1 MDNAE
6 SFKEILEKLDPNQES
21 IKSVGEYLGYDVGVD
36 PIHPDSGWKIYFSKR
51 LDSKESGVIAI
62 KADEDLDE
70 NTPIPSVRKLSQSA
84 IELSESFGT
93 RFRVE
98 VIAFIGHKRIVFFK
112 NGEANR
118 DIRLDINPDTV
129 GRKLYINNLNLLK
142 DENIK
147 ITKDI
152 FGFGNYE
159 ITVSD
164 EVFKKELTSHFLTT
178 VSFYRKKLSELIT
191 GNSKIREQL
200 SPILSTN
207 ARIYLKQGQSGLVN
221 LVDDESYKATMPVV
235 VDTIL
240 LRQLMRRF
248 LEAYYGPGS
257 FEVNGIS
264 LGVGDGTLD
273 EAINEQVTVARNLGE
288 EKKIAALN
296 REKKEIGQEIT
307 LFGELFDSDEAKET
321 STVELNDKKRGPIKI
336 KDLTKKAQKQFE
348 LAYAGDLYAGS
359 ISTVANNVENKIASI
374 MPEFWVKFWED
385 TASGNY
391 SFRYEDMPPESLEK
405 QYEVSMGQNVQI
417 KIESDKDGK
426 KKPVVFYGDDVLEQK
441 EKGAYYTD
449 KRFVDYMVKRTV
461 EPEFQ
466 RRLEKIRE
474 VSGTD
479 GKGNTDPVNDEE
491 VKKAVDH
498 LLDMKIADFTSGGGS
513 FLRGAFMSLADKYE
527 SLQTLKLSDE
537 VKASYPFFNNDD
549 ESQYQW
555 EKYIIEHMIYGV
567 DVDYKALII
576 SSLTLTLSSLQHH
589 PQDVKLPQLIG
600 RTLIHQNSLI
610 NSVPYYKRK
619 SIYGRYKKKIA
630 ELIQL
635 KKGDD
640 FQAYDNLRRELQAKL
655 LPKVGNDALAE
666 EAPFLHIEA
675 IEINLPEVY
684 FNDDGTLKED
694 GGMDIVVGNPPW
706 EKWKPSDDEF
716 FAPFSDKFG
725 KKKAGK
731 QAKNLIKKEVL
742 KDIDVQKKYKK
753 YKNRYSLGS
762 EYFSDENDYKY
773 GSWTVD
779 GRKTSG
785 DINLYITSTERFT
798 QLGKSDFSAAI
809 LVPDNMVTD
818 LGTTG
823 LRHLLFDNYEV
834 KEFLSFENRLSIFK
848 SVDNRYK
855 FAVLSFD
862 GKKKATDEFKA
873 FFYRKDLS
881 DLENDE
887 LKIKYTMPLVKKFEP
902 ERYALFEAT
911 SQQDFDTYV
920 KIRSK
925 FKPLGQ
931 TQLIDF
937 GRDFD
942 KTNDSKL
949 FKPLNGDDNTLLPLY
964 EGKYMN
970 QFAIFPDKITQ
981 GVSEEDV
988 QAKVG
993 ENYMD
998 YRIALRTVGSS
1009 TNERTLIASLLPPM
1023 STSTHS
1029 LNVQREANLMALTE
1043 KLYILGILNSYI
1055 MDYVLRKL
1063 VTTNITKNFLMQ
1075 LPIPKFSDLTDSKDI
1090 ALISKELLKE
1100 NKGYYTDLDAMVPGD
1115 KYAGLSHNM
1124 LIAKLNARVM
1134 RDFDIDRQELL
1145 NIMASFKSA
1154 THIKDVEEMTQLIV
1168 NGYEKLEQ

>member
-1 MDNAE
+1 MVSIEKNN
-6 SFKEILEKLDPNQES
+6 FKRILEELEPNQTSIES
-21 IKSVGEYLGYDVGVD
+21 VARYLDYDVGTD
-36 PIHPDSGWKIYFSKR
+36 PINPESGWKVYFSKR
-51 LDSKESGVIAI
+51 IKERTNGVIAV
-62 KADEDLDE
+62 KPTEGLDQ
-70 NTPIPSVRKLSQSA
+70 NTSIPAVRKLSQSA

-93 RFRVE
+93 GFRVE
-98 VIAFIGHKRIVFFK
+98 VIAFLGHKRIVFFK

-129 GRKLYINNLNLLK
+129 DRKLYINNLNLLK

-147 ITKDI
+147 ITEDI

-159 ITVSD
+159 IKVSD

-191 GNSKIREQL
+191 GNSKIREEL
-200 SPILSTN
+200 SPVLSYK
-207 ARIYLKQGQSGLVN
+207 AQVYLKQGQSGLVN
-221 LVDDESYKATMPVV
+221 LVDDESYKSVMPIV

-248 LEAYYGPGS
+248 LEAYYGYRT
-257 FEVNGIS
+257 FEVSGIS
-264 LGVGDGTLD
+264 LGVGNGTLD
-273 EAINEQVTVARNLGE
+273 DAINEQVTVAKNLGE

-296 REKKEIGQEIT
+296 RKKIVIGQSIS
-307 LFGELFDSDEAKET
+307 LFDSDEAKET
-321 STVELNDKKRGPIKI
+321 SEVKLNDTKRGPSRIKE
-336 KDLTKKAQKQFE
+336 LTERAQKQFE
-348 LAYAGDLYAGS
+348 LVYAGDLYAGS
-359 ISTVANNVENKIASI
+359 ISNVANNIEKAIALNMS
-374 MPEFWVKFWED
+374 EFWAKFWED

-417 KIESDKDGK
+417 KIETDKDGN
-426 KKPVVFYGDDVLEQK
+426 KKPVIFYGDDFLEQK

-449 KRFVDYMVKRTV
+449 KRFVDYMIKQTV
-461 EPEFQ
+461 EPEF
-466 RRLEKIRE
+466 RRRFDKIKE
-474 VSGTD
+474 IIATD
-479 GKGNTDPVNDEE
+479 SSVDE
-491 VKKAVDH
+491 VKKAIDY
-498 LLDMKIADFTSGGGS
+498 LIDMKIADFTSGGGS
-513 FLRGAFMSLADKYE
+513 FLRGAFIALADKYE

-537 VKASYPFFNNDD
+537 VRASYPFFNNND

-555 EKYIIEHMIYGV
+555 EKYILEHMIYGV

-600 RTLIHQNSLI
+600 KTLIHQNSLI

-619 SIYGRYKKKIA
+619 SIYSRYKQKIA
-630 ELIQL
+630 KLIQL

-640 FQAYDNLRRELQAKL
+640 FQAYDNLRRELQAKM
-655 LPKVGNDALAE
+655 LPKIGNDALAK

-675 IEINLPEVY
+675 IELNLPEVY
-684 FNDDGTLKED
+684 FNEDGTLKKD

-731 QAKNLIKKEVL
+731 QAKNSIKKEVL
-742 KDIDVQKKYKK
+742 KDVEVQNKYEKYKK
-753 YKNRYSLGS
+753 RYSLGS
-762 EYFSDENDYKY
+762 EYFTNEDNYKY
-773 GSWTVD
+773 GSWTVN

-785 DINLYITSTERFT
+785 DINLYIVSVERFT
-798 QLGKSDFSAAI
+798 QLGKPDFSSAI
-809 LVPDNMVTD
+809 LVPDNVVTD

-834 KEFLSFENRLSIFK
+834 NEFLSFDNNKGIFT
-848 SVDNRYK
+848 SVHRSYK

-862 GKKKATDEFKA
+862 GKKKSTEEFRA
-873 FFYRKDLS
+873 FFYRKDLA
-881 DLENDE
+881 DLDNEE
-887 LKIKYTMPLVKKFEP
+887 LKIKYSMSLIEKFEP

-925 FKPLGQ
+925 FKSLAQ

-949 FKPLNGDDNTLLPLY
+949 FKPLDSDEKNLLPLY

-988 QAKVG
+988 QAKVD

-998 YRIALRTVGSS
+998 YRIALRTIGRATDV
-1009 TNERTLIASLLPPM
+1009 RTLIASLLPPY
-1023 STSTHS
+1023 STAANS
-1029 LNVQREANLMALTE
+1029 LNVQKYANLMSLPS
-1043 KLYILGILNSYI
+1043 KLFLLGMLNSYTI
-1055 MDYVLRKL
+1055 DYVLRKL
-1063 VTTNITKNFLMQ
+1063 VSSNINKIYLNQ
-1075 LPIPKFSDLTDSKDI
+1075 LPLPQFSDVEDAEDI

-1100 NKGYYTDLDAMVPGD
+1100 NKGYYTDLDVRVPGD
-1115 KYAGLSHNM
+1115 KYAGLSHDM

-1134 RDFDIDRQELL
+1134 HDFDIDRQELL
-1145 NIMASFKSA
+1145 NIMKSFESA
-1154 THIKDVEEMTQLIV
+1154 AHVKDVEKMTQLII
-1168 NGYEKLEQ
+1168 NEYEKLEQ